1 MMRRIIFILF
11 LSTLSTLAYNQIIKG
26 TVYDKDTKAIIN
38 FASIYFNGTVTGTAT
53 DSKGNFELDVSKY
66 SKMPLTISAIG
77 YFSETMTDFSS
88 TKQYTIFLSPKVFE
102 LSEVIISSK
111 ANDRERKYNL
121 KLFRNEFLGE
131 TANASE
137 CEIRNEENIRFQYD
151 AEDETLT
158 GFALKPI
165 IIDNRALGYVI
176 TYYLDKFEYN
186 KIKETF
192 LFKGNIIFKDSLN
205 AEDQNQQLLNRQAA
219 YRGSRMHF
227 FRTLWSGDLKS
238 AGFTVENKDQDYLK
252 IKDIVVLPNS
262 NTMALKYPG
271 EIIICYNMLYTSKA
285 IFYKNLV
292 YFDKNGYYDPAG
304 ISWEGEMARHRIAD
318 ELPLEY
324 SLTNQ

>member
-1 MMRRIIFILF
+1 MRKIIFIF
-11 LSTLSTLAYNQIIKG
+11 LLSGVSFAAYSQVIKG

-53 DSKGNFELDVSKY
+53 DSKGNFELDISKY

-77 YFSETMTDFSS
+77 YYSETLIDFSS
-88 TKQYTIFLSPKVFE
+88 TKPYNIFLSPKVFE
-102 LSEVIISSK
+102 LSEVVVTSK
-111 ANDRERKYNL
+111 ANDRERKYNM

-137 CEIRNEENIRFQYD
+137 CKIRNEENIRFQYD
-151 AEDETLT
+151 TSDETLT

-186 KIKETF
+186 KIKDTF
-192 LFKGNIIFKDSLN
+192 LFKGNIIFKDSLT
-205 AEDQNQQLLNRQAA
+205 AEDQNHQLLNRQAA

-238 AGFTVENKDQDYLK
+238 GGFTVENKDQEYLK
-252 IKDIVVLPNS
+252 IKDIVI
-262 NTMALKYPG
+262 NTANNNMALKYPG

-285 IFYKNLV
+285 IFYKNSV